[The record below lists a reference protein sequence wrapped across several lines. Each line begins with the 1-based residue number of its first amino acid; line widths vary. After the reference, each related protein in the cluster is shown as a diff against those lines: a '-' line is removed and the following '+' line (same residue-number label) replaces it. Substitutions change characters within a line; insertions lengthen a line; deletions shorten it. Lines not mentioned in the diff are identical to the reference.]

1 MSRRRG
7 LGAATL
13 TGVLVLG
20 GGLLA
25 GCGADEGGA
34 GGGSDPRSDG
44 ATGTATEPAAEPTAD
59 AAPSASSGATPR
71 EVGGQVHVLG
81 LHRGSA
87 AGGTTG
93 PPVRLTGPDDVA
105 VLGLDGR
112 RAAPLERELRAAW
125 RDWQATEPAP
135 SWALAAAV
143 VSVGCE
149 RPVDVDVELEPLTV
163 TAVPRAA
170 DKGVQCL
177 VPVTTV
183 ALVEVPTDT
192 FT

>member
-1 MSRRRG
+1 M
-7 LGAATL
+7 LL
-13 TGVLVLG
+13 LG
-20 GGLLA
+20 GGVLA
-25 GCGADEGGA
+25 GCGAGDRGDGGA
-34 GGGSDPRSDG
+34 DGGADDR
-44 ATGTATEPAAEPTAD
+44 AAPTAD
-59 AAPSASSGATPR
+59 PGASEPVEEPSDETPTPTPTPTA
-71 EVGGQVHVLG
+71 GGVAEQVHVLG

-87 AGGTTG
+87 AGGVTG

-105 VLGLDGR
+105 ALGLDGR

-125 RDWQATEPAP
+125 RDWQATEPAA

-143 VSVGCE
+143 VSVGCAQ
-149 RPVDVDVELEPLTV
+149 PVDVDVVLEPLAV

-183 ALVEVPTDT
+183 ALVEVPTDA
-192 FT
+192 FA